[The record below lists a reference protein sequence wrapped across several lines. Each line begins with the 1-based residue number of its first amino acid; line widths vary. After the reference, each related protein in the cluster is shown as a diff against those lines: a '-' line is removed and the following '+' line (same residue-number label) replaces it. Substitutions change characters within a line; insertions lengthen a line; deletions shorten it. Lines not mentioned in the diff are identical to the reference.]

1 MPIINFRLTEEEKEA
16 FAEVCVSNS
25 RSQIDQFR
33 YWLRTAS
40 DSNSRRDGEVVEPAV
55 EKLQVD

>member
-16 FAEVCVSNS
+16 FSKVCASNS

-33 YWLRTAS
+33 YWLRMAS
-40 DSNSRRDGEVVEPAV
+40 ECNSRRDDEVVEPADD
-55 EKLQVD
+55 ELSVD